1 MTESDSWERLL
12 SGETVFSDIL
22 IGSFRSFW
30 EISYHCQ
37 GKEQYIGYPS
47 LSGEVYGMMTRGL
60 YINARTE
67 HLEGVRDFIRYA
79 LSEKQ
84 QEKMV
89 YEMDGYFPARLDVLK
104 RLWNE
109 AEREIKDTGYTMDL
123 SGNKQYEP
131 RLMTKEEEQIFW
143 HMLDCSVPSSY
154 MNAIDNII
162 CEETALFFTD
172 KKDADQV
179 ASSIQSRVQNYLD
192 EAK

>member
-1 MTESDSWERLL
+1 MA
-12 SGETVFSDIL
+12 
-22 IGSFRSFW
+22 RSLF
-30 EISYHCQ
+30 
-37 GKEQYIGYPS
+37 
-47 LSGEVYGMMTRGL
+47 
-60 YINARTE
+60 INVRTE
-67 HLEGVRDFIRYA
+67 HLEGVKDFLRYA

-89 YEMDGYFPARLDVLK
+89 YEMDGYFPARQDVLK
-104 RLWNE
+104 RLWKE
-109 AEREIKDTGYTMDL
+109 AESELRDTGYTTDL

-154 MNAIDNII
+154 MNVINNII